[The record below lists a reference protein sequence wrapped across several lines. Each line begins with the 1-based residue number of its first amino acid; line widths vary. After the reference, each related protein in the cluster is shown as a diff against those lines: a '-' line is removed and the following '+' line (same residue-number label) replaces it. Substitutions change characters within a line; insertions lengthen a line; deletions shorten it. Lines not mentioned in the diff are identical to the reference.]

1 MQEKQLINTF
11 RSVDNLQQKYIE
23 LYEKSIVQ
31 AELLDKQQQELDEKD
46 VLIDK
51 LQAQLNEKEYS
62 RKVMATAAKKRKQM
76 TEKKIE

>member
-11 RSVDNLQQKYIE
+11 RSVDTLQQKYIE
-23 LYEKSIVQ
+23 LYEKSMVQ

>member
-11 RSVDNLQQKYIE
+11 RSVDTLQQKYIE